1 MPQAVYTGKTKS
13 MPKVVRINADDGAAI
28 IYKNLGNGRR
38 VPFLWATQVTMA
50 SGVASA
56 VIASGIEFNE
66 HAVSEGFVTALP
78 LSDPG
83 TGRVYVTKNTS
94 ANTLTLEITSA
105 PSSSTTWDIYV
116 FLGSDGASEIGDTNQ
131 VFWHPHSITSS

>member
-1 MPQAVYTGKTKS
+1 MPQAVFTGKTRS
-13 MPKVVRINADDGAAI
+13 VPKVVRINADDGAAI

-56 VIASGIEFNE
+56 VIASGIVFSD
-66 HAVSEGFVTALP
+66 HKVSEGFVVALP
-78 LSDPG
+78 NSDPG
-83 TGRVYVTKNTS
+83 TGRVYVDKDTT
-94 ANTLTLEITSA
+94 ANTVTLTITTA
-105 PSSSTTWDIYV
+105 PTAETTWDVYV
-116 FLGSDGASEIGDTNQ
+116 FLGDDEASSIGDTNQ